1 MSKIKLD
8 IYAGMLG
15 AGKTTLIRQML
26 HSSYQ
31 NEKVVIIENEAGKL
45 NLDASELS
53 GASFSVQK
61 LTSGCVCCTI
71 KGSLTAAL
79 RDIAATQHP
88 DRIIL
93 EPSGI
98 ADLAALE
105 QACLEC
111 SDVQICRCIYI
122 VRTASVLKLLK
133 IVGDFFYDQIRWA
146 DQIYLNFSGKVTDV
160 VFTDTCQKLY
170 EIHPDVTLINV
181 PLDQIDSSIF
191 PEMTPEMCSASTI
204 PVPKVSGLTVRSA
217 DQKLIFPSSQKTL
230 LTWDYTFSH
239 TFSQNDIFR
248 LQTLL
253 GNPELHCNFWRI
265 KGFLT
270 ISDTEVMKLDQ
281 VFGEWHAEV
290 CPKTTKNSLNT
301 LIFIGPK
308 INVSRLSDLLVCL

>member
-31 NEKVVIIENEAGKL
+31 NEKMVIIENEAGKL

-71 KGSLTAAL
+71 KGNLTAAL

-93 EPSGI
+93 EPSGV

-111 SDVQICRCIYI
+111 SDVQICRCVYI

-133 IVGDFFYDQIRWA
+133 VVGDFFYDQIRWA
-146 DQIYLNFSGKVTDV
+146 GQIYLNFSEKVTDT
-160 VFTDTCQKLY
+160 VFADTCQKLY

-181 PLDQIDSSIF
+181 PLTQIDSSIF
-191 PEMTPEMCSASTI
+191 PETDPVVYSDSAQKTS
-204 PVPKVSGLTVRSA
+204 VLTVRSA

-239 TFSQNDIFR
+239 TFSQDDILR

-253 GNPELHCNFWRI
+253 DHPELHCNFWRI

-270 ISDTEVMKLDQ
+270 ISDTEVIKLDQ
-281 VFGEWHAEV
+281 VFGEWHAEIR
-290 CPKTTKNSLNT
+290 PKTTENSLNT

-308 INVSRLSDLLVCL
+308 INVSRLSESLAGL

>member
-61 LTSGCVCCTI
+61 LTSDCICCTI

-79 RDIAATQHP
+79 CDIVATQHP

-93 EPSGI
+93 EPSGV

-111 SDVQICRCIYI
+111 SDVQICRCVYI

-133 IVGDFFYDQIRWA
+133 VVGDFFYDQIRWA
-146 DQIYLNFSGKVTDV
+146 GQIYLNFSEKVTDT
-160 VFTDTCQKLY
+160 VFADTCQKLY

-181 PLDQIDSSIF
+181 PLTQN
-191 PEMTPEMCSASTI
+191 T
-204 PVPKVSGLTVRSA
+204 SGLTVRSA

-239 TFSQNDIFR
+239 TFSQDDILR

-281 VFGEWHAEV
+281 VFGEWHAEIR
-290 CPKTTKNSLNT
+290 PKTTENSLNT

-308 INVSRLSDLLVCL
+308 INVSRLSELMAGL

>member
-1 MSKIKLD
+1 MSKITLD

-71 KGSLTAAL
+71 KGNLTAAL

-93 EPSGI
+93 EPSGV

-111 SDVQICRCIYI
+111 SDVQICRCLYI

-146 DQIYLNFSGKVTDV
+146 GQIYLNFSEKVTDT
-160 VFTDTCQKLY
+160 VFADTCQKLY
-170 EIHPDVTLINV
+170 EIHPDVTLINM
-181 PLDQIDSSIF
+181 PLDQIDSNAF
-191 PEMTPEMCSASTI
+191 PEPTPEMCSASTI
-204 PVPKVSGLTVRSA
+204 PVRKVSGLTVRSA

-239 TFSQNDIFR
+239 TFSQDDILR

-253 GNPELHCNFWRI
+253 GNPELHCSFWRI

-281 VFGEWHAEV
+281 VFGEWHTEIR
-290 CPKTTKNSLNT
+290 PKTTENSLNT
-301 LIFIGPK
+301 LIFIEPTV
-308 INVSRLSDLLVCL
+308 NVSRLSELLAGL

>member
-53 GASFSVQK
+53 GASFSVQE

-71 KGSLTAAL
+71 RGSLTAAL
-79 RDIAATQHP
+79 NDIATTQHP

-93 EPSGI
+93 EPSGV
-98 ADLAALE
+98 ADLTTLE
-105 QACLEC
+105 HACLDC
-111 SDVQICRCIYI
+111 PDVQISRCVYV

-133 IVGDFFYDQIRWA
+133 VVGDFFYDQIRWA
-146 DQIYLNFSGKVTDV
+146 SQIYLNFSEKVTDS

-181 PLDQIDSSIF
+181 PLDAIDSSVF
-191 PEMTPEMCSASTI
+191 PEMTPDMYSASTI
-204 PVPKVSGLTVRSA
+204 PARKVSGLTVRSA

-239 TFSQNDIFR
+239 PLSQDDILR

-253 GNPELHCNFWRI
+253 GDPELHCDFWRI

-270 ISDTEVMKLDQ
+270 ISDTEVLKLDQ
-281 VFGEWHAEV
+281 VFGEWHTELR
-290 CPKTTKNSLNT
+290 PKITENSLNT

-308 INVSRLSDLLVCL
+308 INVSRLSELLSGL

>member
-15 AGKTTLIRQML
+15 AGKTTLIRQMM

-71 KGSLTAAL
+71 RDSLTAAL

-93 EPSGI
+93 EPSGV

-111 SDVQICRCIYI
+111 SDVQICRCVYI

-133 IVGDFFYDQIRWA
+133 VVGDFFYDQIRWA
-146 DQIYLNFSGKVTDV
+146 GQIYLNFSEKVTDA
-160 VFTDTCQKLY
+160 VFADTCQKLY
-170 EIHPDVTLINV
+170 EIHPDVTLINI
-181 PLDQIDSSIF
+181 PLDRIDSSVF
-191 PEMTPEMCSASTI
+191 PEMTPEMCSASMI
-204 PVPKVSGLTVRSA
+204 PVRKVSGLTIRSA
-217 DQKLIFPSSQKTL
+217 DQKLIFPSNQKTL

-239 TFSQNDIFR
+239 FFSQDNILH

-253 GNPELHCNFWRI
+253 GDPKLHCDFWRI
-265 KGFLT
+265 KGYLT

-281 VFGEWHAEV
+281 IFGEWHTELRL
-290 CPKTTKNSLNT
+290 KTTENSLNT

-308 INVSRLSDLLVCL
+308 INVSRLSELLAGL